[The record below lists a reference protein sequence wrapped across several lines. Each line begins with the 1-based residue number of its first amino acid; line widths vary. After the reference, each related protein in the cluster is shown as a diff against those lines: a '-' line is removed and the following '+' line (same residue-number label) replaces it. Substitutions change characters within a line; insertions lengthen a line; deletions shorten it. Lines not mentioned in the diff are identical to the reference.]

1 MSNIKKRGKAS
12 KIDLL
17 PPKLKVELDALLRD
31 KSHTQADILNA
42 INERIEQAGLTK
54 QKISKSGLSRY
65 STEMETVGQEIR
77 AMRESTEM
85 WIAQFGS
92 KPTGETTQLLLEMLK
107 TQHFKLLMNANADPD
122 NLLDAKTI
130 NTLALTLKRLEDAAM
145 SNMKKEK
152 QIRQAYAEEAAAAVT
167 EELRG
172 EDGMSEQLEAKITG
186 ILMGKA

>member
-1 MSNIKKRGKAS
+1 MSNVKKRGKAS

-17 PPKLKVELDALLRD
+17 PPKLKTELDTLLRD

-42 INERIEQAGLTK
+42 INELIEQAGLAE

-65 STEMETVGQEIR
+65 SVEMETVGQEIR

-85 WIAQFGS
+85 WVAQFGS

-107 TQHFKLLMNANADPD
+107 TQHFKLLMNANADPE

-145 SNMKKEK
+145 SNMKREKEVRK
-152 QIRQAYAEEAAAAVT
+152 AFAEELANEVDVT
-167 EELRG
+167 
-172 EDGMSEQLEAKITG
+172 AKQAGLTTEGANLIKQQ
-186 ILMGKA
+186 ILGLA